1 MGQAVGAEQ
10 NDSHAGHQA
19 MGQRARIGQGFE
31 LLTLLSVQLQRG
43 QGSSQVHRHL
53 HSPQKMP
60 KGKSWRNT
68 SISYLR
74 DTTLAGESLCANRA
88 LALAASSS
96 RFLGDEFVLSECRSR
111 VEASAIS
118 STAASNAA
126 SLAFDGLLKPL
137 IFLTN

>member
-1 MGQAVGAEQ
+1 
-10 NDSHAGHQA
+10 

-74 DTTLAGESLCANRA
+74 DTTLATLRLTAEMIENLTA
-88 LALAASSS
+88 LSGVAYEK
-96 RFLGDEFVLSECRSR
+96 LG
-111 VEASAIS
+111 AIF
-118 STAASNAA
+118 A
-126 SLAFDGLLKPL
+126 SLVAPTLAPTPMASER
-137 IFLTN
+137 LTIG